1 MTNKK
6 SINMDK
12 LTWRQIE
19 QSKTK
24 VGMVLTCEALDDQL
38 NEVLQDKRI
47 AMDELQRRNLIAI
60 RKALRTFLR
69 FFYRKMNAQAEL
81 DLNEKSAALTEYAQF
96 LSIVNTDDMDVILGV
111 MGDIEKQYTELSKK
125 KFEQAQL
132 SGNPE

>member
-1 MTNKK
+1 
-6 SINMDK
+6 MDK
-12 LTWRQIE
+12 LTWMQIQ

-38 NEVLQDKRI
+38 NVVLEDKRI
-47 AMDELQRRNLIAI
+47 AIDPLQRRNLIAI

-69 FFYRKMNAQAEL
+69 FFYRKMNDYAEN

-96 LSIVNTDDMDVILGV
+96 LSIVNTDDMDVILKV

-125 KFEQAQL
+125 KFEEAQAAEKTN
-132 SGNPE
+132 S